1 MCRLCGREACAECF
15 ETVTDITT
23 DRPGTNHAEAAAL
36 QLRREKHAHNNPF
49 FLACT
54 RRNEHQAKDFSP
66 MSRFCADELEKAI
79 DEMET
84 LLKEGLHVGGGET
97 LALSHHKNGQVPV
110 QQQGVPTGPFHP
122 SLQTLSNAATAIVD
136 ANSASDASTAV
147 AALPNTSSTS
157 SEMNGHG
164 NTSPPYIPSNLSKTV
179 INTPTLP
186 LRRFEDGELTEDNFP
201 AIWALG
207 QPLVVTNVASKFK
220 IDWSP
225 EYFIEKYGTQGCLI
239 IECQTEVNKRI
250 MVGDFFRDFGK
261 YEGRTECWKLKV

>member
-1 MCRLCGREACAECF
+1 M
-15 ETVTDITT
+15 DITT
-23 DRPGTNHAEAAAL
+23 DRPGANPAEAAAL
-36 QLRREKHAHNNPF
+36 LLRREKHAHNNPF

-84 LLKEGLHVGGGET
+84 LLREGLHVGGGET
-97 LALSHHKNGQVPV
+97 LAPSSHENGQEPAQ
-110 QQQGVPTGPFHP
+110 QQQGDVPTGPLHP

-136 ANSASDASTAV
+136 ANSANDASTAA
-147 AALPNTSSTS
+147 AALPNTSSPPS
-157 SEMNGHG
+157 DMNGHG
-164 NTSPPYIPSNLSKTV
+164 ITSPPYIPSNLSETV

-186 LRRFEDGELTEDNFP
+186 LQRFANGELTEDNFP

-207 QPLVVTNVASKFK
+207 QPLVVTNVASNFK

-225 EYFIEKYGTQGCLI
+225 EYFIEKYNTQGCLV

-250 MVGDFFRDFGK
+250 TVGDFFRDFGK